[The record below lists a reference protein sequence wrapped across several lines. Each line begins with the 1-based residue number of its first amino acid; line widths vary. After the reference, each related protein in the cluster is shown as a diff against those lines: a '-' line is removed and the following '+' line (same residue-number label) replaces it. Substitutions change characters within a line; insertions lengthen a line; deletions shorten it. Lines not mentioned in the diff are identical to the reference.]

1 MNSFFSEYKYS
12 STFMHHYKF
21 EPLDVV
27 VNAYKEIKSTQ
38 SIDSINEK
46 LSLNCRKII
55 NQFLSGKS
63 SNEELIN
70 ETKELCRTKK
80 TETSK
85 KLHNSIKYLN
95 FKDICCKL
103 IEEFYLSNEIQLINY
118 FVESEEQWGLFHKC
132 ISELGL
138 EGVFTP
144 VFKQDL
150 KDLYF
155 ENPILFILP
164 PYWVTSTLILPPS
177 KELHFIYPINFDFK
191 GIEEVAITA
200 NNGQSLELITFNR
213 EIQKDLLEI
222 EPPEDYFRFFPR
234 NKDTSHHS
242 QPLSNDVEEFEYD
255 PINTLSIKHK
265 NGDVNLQSHKTYL
278 IVDKENNLKF
288 VSFDN
293 ENEIKN
299 IKYVV
304 STLDYS
310 RATNKSLLHEQ
321 LTIMNIWKQ
330 PLRDNLHRHNLCRQ
344 LELLGSE
351 RANTQNIK
359 NWSNP
364 DSIAP
369 RSERDYRAVL
379 RFAGIESEEE
389 VKKYF
394 YLAYKQRGDS
404 ISIGHK
410 RAYLAGEIVKRHMT
424 ECMDENREVVGTHL
438 VSGVKFIVE
447 GIYL

>member
-1 MNSFFSEYKYS
+1 
-12 STFMHHYKF
+12 MHHYKY
-21 EPLDVV
+21 EPLEVV
-27 VNAYKEIKSTQ
+27 LSAYKEIKSTQ
-38 SIDSINEK
+38 LIDSINEK
-46 LSLNCRKII
+46 ISVNCKKII
-55 NQFLSGKS
+55 NLFLSGKS

-70 ETKELCRTKK
+70 ETKELCRTRK

-95 FKDICCKL
+95 FKDICCEL
-103 IEEFYLSNEIQLINY
+103 IEEFYLSNELHEVHY
-118 FVESEEQWGLFHKC
+118 FVESEEQWDLFHAC
-132 ISELGL
+132 IAELGL
-138 EGVFTP
+138 EDVFTP

-155 ENPILFILP
+155 QKPILFILP

-191 GIEEVAITA
+191 DVEEATITS
-200 NNGQSLELITFNR
+200 NNGQSLELINFSR
-213 EIQKDLLEI
+213 DIRRDSLEI
-222 EPPEDYFRFFPR
+222 APPEDYFRFFPR
-234 NKDTSHHS
+234 DNNTSQDS
-242 QPLSNDVEEFEYD
+242 QFLHNNVEEFEYD
-255 PINTLSIKHK
+255 PVNTLSIKNK
-265 NGDVNLQSHKTYL
+265 NGDIKLQSNKTYL
-278 IVDKENNLKF
+278 IVDKENNLRF

-293 ENEIKN
+293 ESEIKT

-310 RATNKSLLHEQ
+310 RATNKSLMHEQ
-321 LTIMNIWKQ
+321 LTIMNVWKK
-330 PLRDNLHRHNLCRQ
+330 PLRENLHNHNFCRQ

-359 NWSNP
+359 NWANP

-369 RSERDYRAVL
+369 RSEKDYRAVL
-379 RFAGIESEEE
+379 KFAGIEDEEE
-389 VKKYF
+389 IKKYF

-404 ISIGHK
+404 ISIGHQ
-410 RAYLAGEIVKRHMT
+410 RAYLAGEIVKRYMT
-424 ECMDENREVVGTHL
+424 ECMDENREVVGSHL

-447 GIYL
+447 GICL